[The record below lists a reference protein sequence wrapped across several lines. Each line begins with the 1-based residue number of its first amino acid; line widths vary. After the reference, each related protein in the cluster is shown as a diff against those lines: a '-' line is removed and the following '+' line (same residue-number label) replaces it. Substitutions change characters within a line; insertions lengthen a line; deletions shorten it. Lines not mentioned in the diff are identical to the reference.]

1 MNSELNK
8 KLDEAQQKIY
18 RLNKIDAMLEDLRN
32 DEKELRH
39 KVFELK
45 EILDKENL
53 DVEKLDSTNI
63 VSVFYSITGKL
74 EDKKEKEQRE
84 ALSAKLKYDQAN
96 YDLYSI
102 QEEIL
107 KLEEERENYKGCF
120 NEFNSL
126 YEQKKEVLIRTDAAS
141 ASKILEIRDRIEGS
155 KRNLKELREAVSAGQ
170 SAVNSLD
177 IALDSLGSAQGWGTW
192 DLFGGGLI
200 SDLAKHS
207 HIDDASREVE
217 RAHHHLR
224 RFKTELADV
233 RINYDI
239 RFETDG
245 FAKFADFFF
254 DGLIAD
260 WFMQSKINNS
270 YDSVSDVKNQV
281 NSVLYKLQQLKEQE
295 TLNVE
300 RLENELKN
308 IIIKS

>member
-192 DLFGGGLI
+192 DLLGGGLI

-300 RLENELKN
+300 RLENELKS
-308 IIIKS
+308 IIVKS

>member
-107 KLEEERENYKGCF
+107 KLEEERENYKGCS

-192 DLFGGGLI
+192 DLLGGGLI

>member
-192 DLFGGGLI
+192 DLLGGGLI

-300 RLENELKN
+300 RLENELKS
-308 IIIKS
+308 IIVKL

>member
-18 RLNKIDAMLEDLRN
+18 RVNKIDAMLEDLRN

-63 VSVFYSITGKL
+63 VSIFYSITGKL

-192 DLFGGGLI
+192 DLLGGGLI

-233 RINYDI
+233 KINYDI
-239 RFETDG
+239 RFETDW

>member
-192 DLFGGGLI
+192 DLLGGGLI

-300 RLENELKN
+300 RLENELKS

>member
-281 NSVLYKLQQLKEQE
+281 NSVLYKLQQL
-295 TLNVE
+295 
-300 RLENELKN
+300 
-308 IIIKS
+308 

>member
-1 MNSELNK
+1 
-8 KLDEAQQKIY
+8 
-18 RLNKIDAMLEDLRN
+18 ML
-32 DEKELRH
+32 
-39 KVFELK
+39 V
-45 EILDKENL
+45 
-53 DVEKLDSTNI
+53 DS
-63 VSVFYSITGKL
+63 
-74 EDKKEKEQRE
+74 
-84 ALSAKLKYDQAN
+84 
-96 YDLYSI
+96 
-102 QEEIL
+102 
-107 KLEEERENYKGCF
+107 
-120 NEFNSL
+120 
-126 YEQKKEVLIRTDAAS
+126 
-141 ASKILEIRDRIEGS
+141 
-155 KRNLKELREAVSAGQ
+155 
-170 SAVNSLD
+170 
-177 IALDSLGSAQGWGTW
+177 
-192 DLFGGGLI
+192 
-200 SDLAKHS
+200 HS

-300 RLENELKN
+300 RLESELKS
-308 IIIKS
+308 IIVKS

>member
-192 DLFGGGLI
+192 DLLGGGLI

-270 YDSVSDVKNQV
+270 YESVSDVKNQV

-300 RLENELKN
+300 RLENELKS
-308 IIIKS
+308 IIVKS

>member
-192 DLFGGGLI
+192 DLLGGGLI

>member
-107 KLEEERENYKGCF
+107 KLEEERENYKGCS

-192 DLFGGGLI
+192 DLLGGGLI

-233 RINYDI
+233 KINYDI